1 MAFDPALPINHAKIV
16 AAELRSQ
23 FNGVVDLIQT
33 IPVGPAGPQVPPGTS
48 VSGAVVDGVTTVPA
62 GGAATAGASFDGAI
76 VRFTFGLPR
85 GDVGETG
92 ATGGAGPQGIQGE
105 VGPQGPAFT
114 SFNVASTAT
123 LEPGQ
128 PATAA
133 AFFDGASVRFTFGP
147 AQQ

>member
-48 VSGAVVDGVTTVPA
+48 VSGAVVDAVTTVPA
-62 GGAATAGASFDGAI
+62 GGAATAGASFDGAN
-76 VRFTFGLPR
+76 VRFTFGLPQ
-85 GDVGETG
+85 GEAG